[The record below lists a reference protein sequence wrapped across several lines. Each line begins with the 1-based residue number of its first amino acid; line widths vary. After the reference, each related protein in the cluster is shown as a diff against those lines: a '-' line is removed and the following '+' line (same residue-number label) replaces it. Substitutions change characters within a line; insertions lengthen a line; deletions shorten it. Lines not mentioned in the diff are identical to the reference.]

1 MVRPLIK
8 TSLGSSWY
16 LTFWLTVDALSIA
29 RTQAALALS
38 ASYYQDE
45 TVSKLLLERER
56 LAMEAEDLRSFAKP
70 LLTNWQTRHYVLRA
84 ALFDLSIGYADRAE
98 QILKRELGELSD
110 NEENDEDLQEYFES
124 E

>member
-1 MVRPLIK
+1 M
-8 TSLGSSWY
+8 
-16 LTFWLTVDALSIA
+16 DALSIA

-38 ASYYQDE
+38 ASYCQDE

-70 LLTNWQTRHYVLRA
+70 LLTTWQTRHYVLRA

-110 NEENDEDLQEYFES
+110 YEENDEDLQEYFES

>member
-1 MVRPLIK
+1 M
-8 TSLGSSWY
+8 
-16 LTFWLTVDALSIA
+16 DALSIA
-29 RTQAALALS
+29 RTEAALALS

-70 LLTNWQTRHYVLRA
+70 LLTKWQTRQYALRA
-84 ALFDLSIGYADRAE
+84 AVFDMSIGYINRAE
-98 QILKRELGELSD
+98 QVLKRELGEFSD
-110 NEENDEDLQEYFES
+110 YEENDEDLQEYFES